1 MERQQ
6 LAAEFE
12 PVWRRIIAS
21 EGAEQ
26 PYGQGFER
34 AMRIALGDALAEALI
49 ARVAADYLSG
59 AVAAPGQR
67 ISTASP

>member
-1 MERQQ
+1 MDRRE
-6 LAAEFE
+6 LVAEFE

-21 EGAEQ
+21 EGAEL

-34 AMRIALGDALAEALI
+34 AMRIALGDALADELI

-59 AVAAPGQR
+59 AGVAPGER

>member
-1 MERQQ
+1 MDRQQ
-6 LAAEFE
+6 LIADFE
-12 PVWRRIIAS
+12 RDWRRIIAS

-34 AMRIALGDALAEALI
+34 AMRIALGNALANELI

-59 AVAAPGQR
+59 APPAPGER
-67 ISTASP
+67 SPVPSR

>member
-1 MERQQ
+1 MDRQQ
-6 LAAEFE
+6 LVAEFE

-34 AMRIALGDALAEALI
+34 AMRIALGNDLANALI
-49 ARVAADYLSG
+49 ARVAAEYLSG
-59 AVAAPGQR
+59 ETGAADQR
-67 ISTASP
+67 RPVPRG

>member
-1 MERQQ
+1 MDRQH
-6 LAAEFE
+6 LVAEFE

-21 EGAEQ
+21 EGAEL

-34 AMRIALGDALAEALI
+34 AMRIALGDALADELI

-59 AVAAPGQR
+59 EPGAGEER
-67 ISTASP
+67 RPVPSR

>member
-1 MERQQ
+1 MDRQQ
-6 LAAEFE
+6 LVAEFE
-12 PVWRRIIAS
+12 RDWRRIIAS

-26 PYGQGFER
+26 PYGQGYER
-34 AMRIALGDALAEALI
+34 AMRIALGDALADELI

-59 AVAAPGQR
+59 VGVGPGER

>member
-1 MERQQ
+1 MERQ
-6 LAAEFE
+6 LLVAEFE

-34 AMRIALGDALAEALI
+34 AMRIALGDALTDDLI

-59 AVAAPGQR
+59 AVAPGQR